1 LPYGVCNP
9 VRIFMWDY
17 RSVCISLRQ
26 LAGNNIPR
34 IAHAFAFAP
43 DSRRVITPNKNR
55 IRFMKLEAISEVIFR
70 GLKIL
75 ENHLHTFN
83 KVSDDSILYLTPEIM
98 VNGEIINKKAQF
110 ITQKKYQKFYGNKPL
125 KSFLLFYGDFIC
137 CPEKKCSCF
146 IRDERSKILP
156 SDKVIVIRPYAYL
169 NSFLLKKSRL
179 KYLEEEIHKAFKT
192 DSDYKRIFIPDT
204 LGDDTDDILGEVR
217 PDKKQIDR
225 TQININQGVMTLD
238 KILKRMNLD
247 EIDLNVENYFQRKSG
262 LWTNNIKSRFIE
274 ALIVKQPV
282 PAFYFDATN
291 DNKWLIVDG
300 LQRLTAV
307 KKYVVDQSFR
317 LSGLFYLSEE
327 FEGKF
332 FDDLP
337 RSAQRSIEEYEVIA
351 YRILSPTPKEVKLKI
366 FRSINTSALILTK
379 QEIRHAL
386 NQGNASKWVAE
397 IAEMPIFKKVVP
409 LSEKQI
415 ERMEDRELALR
426 YLAFRITHY
435 QDFRYSIHDFLD
447 ESMTKL
453 LLKVD
458 EEDFKKYKS
467 QLEKALSVINI
478 IFESAAFTKMM
489 FGIDNENFINHI
501 FEVTTYIFSKL
512 SDIQHLKLIYKKE
525 EVRSRI
531 KKLKNNKEFERS
543 IQSNSPYT
551 KEAIRIRFAT
561 LLNFFEEL

>member
-1 LPYGVCNP
+1 
-9 VRIFMWDY
+9 
-17 RSVCISLRQ
+17 
-26 LAGNNIPR
+26 
-34 IAHAFAFAP
+34 
-43 DSRRVITPNKNR
+43 
-55 IRFMKLEAISEVIFR
+55 
-70 GLKIL
+70 
-75 ENHLHTFN
+75 
-83 KVSDDSILYLTPEIM
+83 
-98 VNGEIINKKAQF
+98 
-110 ITQKKYQKFYGNKPL
+110 
-125 KSFLLFYGDFIC
+125 
-137 CPEKKCSCF
+137 
-146 IRDERSKILP
+146 
-156 SDKVIVIRPYAYL
+156 
-169 NSFLLKKSRL
+169 
-179 KYLEEEIHKAFKT
+179 
-192 DSDYKRIFIPDT
+192 
-204 LGDDTDDILGEVR
+204 
-217 PDKKQIDR
+217 
-225 TQININQGVMTLD
+225 
-238 KILKRMNLD
+238 
-247 EIDLNVENYFQRKSG
+247 
-262 LWTNNIKSRFIE
+262 
-274 ALIVKQPV
+274 V